1 MQKFKSIRGF
11 NDLLPE
17 QTIKFQYIE
26 KIITEILNQ
35 SGFKEIRTPI
45 VEYEDLFKRSV
56 GEESDIVSKEMYTI
70 KRNDD
75 KSFTLRPEGTV
86 GVARALIENNLLD
99 TQQKLWYNGYMFRA
113 ENPQKG
119 RYRQFQQIGVE
130 VYGISNINIEIEL
143 LNLSF
148 KIFSKLGLD
157 RSMVLELNNIGS
169 IEDRKK
175 YSNAIINYIKPF
187 YTAFNDDFIKK
198 FEKNPLRI
206 LDSKD
211 EKIKE
216 IIKNI
221 PSIKNYINN
230 ESKISFEK
238 LKYSLDLLQ
247 IPYVVNE
254 KLIRGLDYYND
265 LVFEWTTNLS
275 ESQGTVCAGGRY
287 NCLVEQLGEKQVPA
301 IGFAIGVERLLL
313 LMSELGIKN
322 ENESEKIVICVLDDK
337 NYIYGLNVQSK
348 LINSIENE
356 IIIINEQTS
365 LKSQMKKADKLK
377 SRYVIILGS
386 NEVENNILS
395 VKDMKY
401 GTQKNIT
408 LDSFIKSLN

>member
-130 VYGISNINIEIEL
+130 VYGVSNINIEIEL

-157 RSMVLELNNIGS
+157 NSMVLELNNIGN

-175 YSNAIINYIKPF
+175 YANVIIDYIKPF
-187 YTAFNDDFIKK
+187 YTAFNDDFIKR
-198 FEKNPLRI
+198 FEKI
-206 LDSKD
+206 H
-211 EKIKE
+211 
-216 IIKNI
+216 
-221 PSIKNYINN
+221 
-230 ESKISFEK
+230 
-238 LKYSLDLLQ
+238 
-247 IPYVVNE
+247 
-254 KLIRGLDYYND
+254 
-265 LVFEWTTNLS
+265 
-275 ESQGTVCAGGRY
+275 
-287 NCLVEQLGEKQVPA
+287 
-301 IGFAIGVERLLL
+301 
-313 LMSELGIKN
+313 
-322 ENESEKIVICVLDDK
+322 
-337 NYIYGLNVQSK
+337 
-348 LINSIENE
+348 
-356 IIIINEQTS
+356 
-365 LKSQMKKADKLK
+365 
-377 SRYVIILGS
+377 
-386 NEVENNILS
+386 
-395 VKDMKY
+395 
-401 GTQKNIT
+401 
-408 LDSFIKSLN
+408 